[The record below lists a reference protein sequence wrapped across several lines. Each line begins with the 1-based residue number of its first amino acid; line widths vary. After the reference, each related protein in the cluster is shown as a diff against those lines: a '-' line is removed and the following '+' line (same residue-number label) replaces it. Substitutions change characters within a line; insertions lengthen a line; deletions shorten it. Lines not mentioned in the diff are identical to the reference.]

1 MGSMDPGLLFIP
13 GPVPLPPEVREEMAK
28 AALPH
33 YGDAW
38 VKAHSETHDM
48 LRYLWS
54 APDAHVFPIAGP
66 GHAALEAIAYTFLRP
81 GDRVVV
87 VSNGFFGERTH
98 EVLQSHR
105 VKAEVVA
112 SPWGAAPDLAKLR
125 AALKTPTKAVV
136 FVHNETSTGVTNAL
150 EPIVEA
156 AHAAD
161 AFVVVDAVSSLG
173 GLPLPFGKLGID
185 AGFTASQKCIA
196 APAGIAPVAVA
207 PALWESV
214 DPTSV
219 EGWYLNLF
227 TWDRY
232 EREWGDWHPTPTTIS
247 SNLFYAFHRALTL
260 LRKEGLEARVARH
273 AKVAAKLRAGLIDL
287 GFKPVGPAAHLSNT
301 VACLTPPEGVD
312 PMRLVRR
319 LKEEHNIYISGGLGP
334 LRGKTIRIGT
344 MGTQADLETIDWLL
358 KAMRASL

>member
-1 MGSMDPGLLFIP
+1 MDPGLLFIP
-13 GPVPLPPEVREEMAK
+13 GPVPLPPEVREELAK

-38 VKAHSETHDM
+38 VNAHSETHDL

-98 EVLQSHR
+98 EVLMSHR
-105 VKAEVVA
+105 LKAEVVA

-150 EPIVEA
+150 EPRIV
-156 AHAAD
+156 
-161 AFVVVDAVSSLG
+161 
-173 GLPLPFGKLGID
+173 
-185 AGFTASQKCIA
+185 
-196 APAGIAPVAVA
+196 
-207 PALWESV
+207 
-214 DPTSV
+214 
-219 EGWYLNLF
+219 
-227 TWDRY
+227 
-232 EREWGDWHPTPTTIS
+232 
-247 SNLFYAFHRALTL
+247 
-260 LRKEGLEARVARH
+260 RH

-287 GFKPVGPAAHLSNT
+287 GFTAVGPPAHLSNT
-301 VACLTPPEGVD
+301 VACLTPPTGVD

-358 KAMRASL
+358 KAIRASL